1 MYEGAS
7 HSPVGEYHLF
17 DRILVLVKDP
27 LPENISLPDCLKRV
41 EKEIPQQLLFDLDS
55 VYIGHFDEFVERD
68 INAFYRDGAI
78 FITNDQVDDDDL
90 IDDLVHE
97 IAHCTENRYQSQI
110 YGDDKIEDEFLG
122 KRTRLF
128 DLLKQQDLDVDV
140 SRAKKLFFN
149 LNYTPTFDN
158 ILYKKLGYPLLSSI
172 AGGLFVNPYAITS
185 LREYFASGFEE
196 YFTGDREYL
205 RKVSPSLYWRIKEIS
220 EE

>member
-27 LPENISLPDCLKRV
+27 LPENVSLPDCLKRV
-41 EKEIPQQLLFDLDS
+41 EKKIPQQLLFDLDS
-55 VYIGHFDEFVERD
+55 VYIGHFDEFIERD

-110 YGDDKIEDEFLG
+110 YGDDKIEEEFLG

-172 AGGLFVNPYAITS
+172 VGGLFVNPYAITS

>member
-17 DRILVLVKDP
+17 GHILVLVKDP
-27 LPENISLPDCLKRV
+27 LPENVSLELCLKKV
-41 EKEIPQQLLFDLDS
+41 EKTIPEQLLFDLDS
-55 VYIGHFDEFVERD
+55 VYIGHFDEFFERD

-78 FITNDQVDDDDL
+78 FITNEQVDDDDF

-97 IAHCTENRYQSQI
+97 IAHCTEGRYQSQI
-110 YGDDKIEDEFLG
+110 YGDDKIEHEFLG
-122 KRTRLF
+122 KRRRLF
-128 DLLKQQDLDVDV
+128 DLLSQQEIDVDL
-140 SRAKKLFFN
+140 SRIKKLFFN

-172 AGGLFVNPYAITS
+172 GNGLFVSPYAITS

-196 YFTGDREYL
+196 YFIGDREYL
-205 RKVSPSLYWRIKEIS
+205 RKVSPSLYWRIKEMS